1 MCPSLSFQALRAD
14 VLGIKTDSQM
24 LLFNYCGNPFQQSI
38 KGFVFVSRVVLTP
51 WPDHSSLMKTIST
64 PELLKFRATDN
75 GFRSL
80 SLSSQGGFKFLSM
93 VFFLSD
99 NTLKQKQSLGLQEAS
114 CPDWKMT
121 TQCGEITICS
131 SGQGCGAVQAGLGMA
146 TFTTSP
152 TNIRWKIFKFLFL
165 QKKIK
170 LWNIFRKHNCREG
183 QLQNLLQKSQS
194 HPQWDC
200 PNWPLF
206 FGRHRWGIKVH
217 LA

>member
-1 MCPSLSFQALRAD
+1 
-14 VLGIKTDSQM
+14 
-24 LLFNYCGNPFQQSI
+24 
-38 KGFVFVSRVVLTP
+38 
-51 WPDHSSLMKTIST
+51 
-64 PELLKFRATDN
+64 
-75 GFRSL
+75 
-80 SLSSQGGFKFLSM
+80 M

-121 TQCGEITICS
+121 TQCGEIAIYS
-131 SGQGCGAVQAGLGMA
+131 SGQGCGAVQAGLRMA

-183 QLQNLLQKSQS
+183 QLQNLLHKSQS

-217 LA
+217 LAWSSRQYMTSAFTLACRNGKTRQPQTEILVNSRSKDELVSHSLFELCCGS